1 MDPLSNLTYLIGSF
15 EINLYNKFLNLRN
28 IEELILQL
36 AIDYVKSN
44 ENNFSIII
52 MGNNSSIQKNFQNNH
67 GELDY
72 VLKRILFQSFHN
84 YSEFIGIL
92 ESFLIPNLKDSNIK
106 IFIPNLEK
114 FFLLVRKIIIIYFI
128 RKKILTIEVY

>member
-52 MGNNSSIQKNFQNNH
+52 MGNNSSIQKNFQ
-67 GELDY
+67 
-72 VLKRILFQSFHN
+72 K
-84 YSEFIGIL
+84 
-92 ESFLIPNLKDSNIK
+92 
-106 IFIPNLEK
+106 
-114 FFLLVRKIIIIYFI
+114 
-128 RKKILTIEVY
+128 